1 MTLEELTA
9 LLQSYSG
16 NTYTPMTAEQMQ
28 EEAYN
33 HVSSAYNQKRQ
44 SAKSAY
50 EASDQ
55 ALAQQLAGLDATYNK
70 QREQSAKNTAQNYAA
85 ADRQAAG
92 RGMQRSS
99 FNNSTLANI
108 NLKGAEA
115 QQAINDTQA
124 AQEKNIGDQRTQLAK
139 ALAEQMATYD
149 AAQQTDIQAYL
160 DELEAREYERAQNAL
175 AMQIQLAQQNWQNAF
190 QQQQANQSQ
199 SNWQAEFN
207 AMYGGGGGSS
217 GGGSGSKPSSGSQ
230 SSNSLWDWLG
240 GNQNSPNTNSGSAGA
255 TVSGVNPNT
264 TQHMRGASNKNM
276 RLYPY

>member
-9 LLQSYSG
+9 LLQSYAG

-28 EEAYN
+28 EAAYN

-55 ALAQQLAGLDATYNK
+55 ALAQQLAGLGATYDK

-217 GGGSGSKPSSGSQ
+217 GGSGGSSSGSGSQ
-230 SSNSLWDWLG
+230 SGNSLWDWLG
-240 GNQNSPNTNSGSAGA
+240 GNQNSPGTSGGSTG

-264 TQHMRGASNKNM
+264 TQHMKGASNKNK
-276 RLYPY
+276 RRYPY

>member
-16 NTYTPMTAEQMQ
+16 NAYTPMTPEQMQ

-55 ALAQQLAGLDATYNK
+55 ALAQQLAGLGATYDK

-207 AMYGGGGGSS
+207 ATYGGGGSS
-217 GGGSGSKPSSGSQ
+217 GGGSGSKPSGGSQ
-230 SSNSLWDWLG
+230 SGSSLWDWLG
-240 GNQNSPNTNSGSAGA
+240 GNQNSPGTSGGSTS

-264 TQHMRGASNKNM
+264 TQHMKGASNKNK
-276 RLYPY
+276 RRYPY